1 MDIGAQLMLEGLGP
15 LESWPLALS
24 CFTVLSSP
32 PGCHHWP
39 GARAVCGRLRAVL
52 TPKEGVLEKCREA
65 PWRQGV
71 LGSTG
76 AQEEVWR
83 PVRYGGSG
91 RRAECQ
97 PELGVQP
104 CPVTA
109 LPCLQQ

>member
-1 MDIGAQLMLEGLGP
+1 M
-15 LESWPLALS
+15 
-24 CFTVLSSP
+24 
-32 PGCHHWP
+32 
-39 GARAVCGRLRAVL
+39 L

-104 CPVTA
+104 CPCDSA
-109 LPCLQQ
+109 SLPAAVVLKPSTRVGLVGGSEAQRW